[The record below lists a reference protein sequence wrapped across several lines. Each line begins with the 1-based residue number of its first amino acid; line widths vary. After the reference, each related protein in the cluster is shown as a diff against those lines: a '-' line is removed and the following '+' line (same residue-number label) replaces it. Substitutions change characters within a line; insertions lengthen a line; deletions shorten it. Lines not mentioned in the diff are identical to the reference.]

1 MLVLIKISSLIN
13 VGNIVKIDW
22 PGLDR
27 GANGQCCREVTHGA
41 VTIMSL
47 DTGGTS
53 GVSTDHNNKAV
64 MCVSL
69 IVPRQFYRSKQE
81 TQPSN
86 NHDPLGFWG
95 HERDLE

>member
-22 PGLDR
+22 LGLDKR
-27 GANGQCCREVTHGA
+27 ANGQCCREVTHGA
-41 VTIMSL
+41 VTIMSP

-53 GVSTDHNNKAV
+53 GVSTDHNSSGV
-64 MCVSL
+64 ICVSL

-81 TQPSN
+81 TQPTD
-86 NHDPLGFWG
+86 NHHPLGFWG